1 MAARTSQAVTR
12 GLRLPYVGTKFRPMS
27 HDAIRPREPAINMP
41 GLVLGSILVLLAIQL
56 GREWLSPT
64 TDLHLLFDAGFVPAR
79 WSLIFG
85 YATPDEIVAAASAD
99 IGDADVAAAHTALA
113 QFVVANGG
121 AGLFSGLTYAL
132 LHGSWMHVILNC
144 VWLAAFG
151 SPVVRR
157 CGPGRTIVLALAT
170 TIGAVL
176 VHWII
181 NPLSS
186 QVVIGASGAVS
197 GFMGAAALFAFGRP
211 DPRERWRETPQVE
224 RTGLAGLLRNRS
236 ALFFLGTWFV
246 INLLVG
252 LASQPLGIAEGGIA
266 WQAHIGGLV
275 TGLLV
280 FPFLDPVGR
289 NPPDKRP

>member
-1 MAARTSQAVTR
+1 
-12 GLRLPYVGTKFRPMS
+12 MS
-27 HDAIRPREPAINMP
+27 HDAIRPREPAVNLP
-41 GLVLGSILVLLAIQL
+41 GLVLASILALIAIHL

-64 TDLHLLFDAGFVPAR
+64 TDLQLLFEGGFVPAR

-85 YATPDEIVAAASAD
+85 FATPEEIVTAASAG
-99 IGDADVAAAHTALA
+99 IAEADVAAAHTTIAEY
-113 QFVVANGG
+113 VVAHGG
-121 AGLFSGLTYAL
+121 AGVFSALTYAL

-157 CGPGRTIVLALAT
+157 CGPARSVVLALLT
-170 TIGAVL
+170 TLGAVL
-176 VHWII
+176 AHWLV

-197 GFMGAAALFAFGRP
+197 GFMGAAALFVFERPAAFTWPP
-211 DPRERWRETPQVE
+211 DPTPR
-224 RTGLAGLLRNRS
+224 RTGLLGLLRNRS
-236 ALFFLGTWFV
+236 ALFFLGTWLV

-252 LASQPLGIAEGGIA
+252 FAAQPLGITEGGIA
-266 WQAHIGGLV
+266 WQAHIGGLL

-280 FPFLDPVGR
+280 FPWLDPVGR
-289 NPPDKRP
+289 DPVGRGPDVQWR